1 MQKVRALVVDDSVVI
16 RRMLTEILSSDPAIE
31 VAGTA
36 SNGKLAIQKLTQV
49 QPDVVIMDVEMP
61 EMTGL
66 EALPI
71 VRKSHPKLPV
81 IMFSTLTT
89 RGGAATL
96 DALALGATDYVAKP
110 ANMGSVQ
117 ASIEAI
123 KAELL
128 PKVKTFGGIPDLLNA
143 PAPSRTHPTPS
154 APAATP
160 RPRVAG
166 APARVDVVAIG
177 VSTGG
182 PKALGEVL
190 PGLPAALPVPVVIVQ
205 HMPPLFTKLL
215 ADRLDASCAVHVHEG
230 AAGMVLEPGHVYLAP
245 GDFHM
250 VVEESGGV
258 VKLGLNQNPP
268 ENSCRPAVDVLFRSV
283 VKTYKE
289 HTLAAVLTGMGQD
302 GLRGA
307 ELVRDAG
314 GQVLA
319 QDEATSVVWGMPG
332 FVARA
337 GLADRVVPLP
347 DVAHELVDRVNR
359 NRVAAPRT
367 PNLFSKA
374 AP

>member
-1 MQKVRALVVDDSVVI
+1 MQKVRVLVVDDSVVI

-49 QPDVVIMDVEMP
+49 QPDVVVMDVEMP

-66 EALPI
+66 EALPVI
-71 VRKSHPKLPV
+71 RKSHPKLPV

-123 KAELL
+123 RAELV
-128 PKVKTFGGIPDLLNA
+128 PKVKAFGGIPDLLNA
-143 PAPSRTHPTPS
+143 PAPSRTRPTPA

-160 RPRVAG
+160 RPRLAG

-215 ADRLDASCAVHVHEG
+215 ADRLDASCAVRVHEG
-230 AAGMVLEPGHVYLAP
+230 VAGMVLEPGHVYLAP

-258 VKLGLNQNPP
+258 VKLNLNQNPP

-289 HTLAAVLTGMGQD
+289 HALATVLTGMGQD

-332 FVARA
+332 FVARS
-337 GLADRVVPLP
+337 GLADKVVPLP
-347 DVAHELVDRVNR
+347 DVAQELVDRVAR
-359 NRVAAPRT
+359 NRAAAPRT

>member
-1 MQKVRALVVDDSVVI
+1 MKQARVLVVDDSVVI
-16 RRMLTEILSSDPAIE
+16 RRMLTEILSSDPAID

-36 SNGKLAIQKLTQV
+36 SNGKLAIQKLTQI
-49 QPDVVIMDVEMP
+49 QPDVVVMDIEMP

-71 VRKSHPKLPV
+71 IRKTHPRLPI

-123 KAELL
+123 RAELL
-128 PKVKTFGGIPDLLNA
+128 PKVKTFGGIPDLLEA
-143 PAPSRTHPTPS
+143 PAPTRTRHAPS
-154 APAATP
+154 APPAPA
-160 RPRVAG
+160 RPRAVG
-166 APARVDVVAIG
+166 VPSRVDVVAIG

-190 PGLPAALPVPVVIVQ
+190 PGLPAALPVPVVVVQ

-215 ADRLDASCAVHVHEG
+215 AERLDSSCPMRVHEG
-230 AAGMVLEPGHVYLAP
+230 EAGTVLEPGHVYLAP

-250 VVEESGGV
+250 VVEQSGGV
-258 VKLGLNQNPP
+258 ARLALNQDPP

-283 VKTYKE
+283 VNVYHE
-289 HTLAAVLTGMGQD
+289 HVLAAVLTGMGQD
-302 GLRGA
+302 GLRGS

-332 FVARA
+332 FVARS
-337 GLADRVVPLP
+337 GLADKVVALP
-347 DVAHELVDRVNR
+347 DVAREIVDRVSR
-359 NRVAAPRT
+359 NHAAVPRT
-367 PNLFSKA
+367 PNHFSKA